1 MRLGSTK
8 GLATLALLLVLP
20 LAACESGTDAE
31 FGTVSI
37 NLTDATSEHVTEAW
51 VTITDIYLQQ
61 HDDGE
66 MDPENSRVYLM
77 EDGDET
83 HELLSLANKVQELV
97 ADQPVPVGTYG
108 QLRLVITD
116 GCIVVGED
124 EAATVYSSS
133 PGYDLC
139 GPSDGQLQMP
149 SYAQSGA
156 KILLRGF
163 EVTSGVHSLLV
174 DFDVSQSFGRQ
185 AGNSG
190 MWVMH
195 PVIHWSE
202 ISLSAAA
209 EVTLDTGDV
218 SLPEGFDLGQFS
230 ATLLPTTGDSARVDF
245 TDENTDG
252 IYEVGFYFLI
262 PDNGPFDIRLNAP
275 EGLTVDVDPD
285 SPATVSPAS
294 GETAIVDWVLQSAT
308 EDGGG
313 S

>member
-1 MRLGSTK
+1 MSMSPTK
-8 GLATLALLLVLP
+8 GLATLALLLALP

-37 NLTDATSEHVTEAW
+37 NLTDAASEEVTTAW

-61 HDDGE
+61 ESGE

-83 HELLSLANKVQELV
+83 HELLSLANDVEDLV
-97 ADQPVPVGTYG
+97 VGATVPAGIYD

-116 GCIVVGED
+116 GCIVVGEG
-124 EAATVYSSS
+124 ETATVYSSS
-133 PGYDLC
+133 DSYDLC
-139 GPSDGQLQMP
+139 GPVDARLHMP

-156 KILLRGF
+156 KILLRGL
-163 EVTSGVHSLLV
+163 EVSGGHQILLL
-174 DFDVSQSFGRQ
+174 DFDVSESYGHQ

-195 PVIHWSE
+195 PVIHWADMSFTAGADVT
-202 ISLSAAA
+202 LSAG
-209 EVTLDTGDV
+209 EVT
-218 SLPEGFDLGQFS
+218 LPEGFDLGQFS

-245 TDENTDG
+245 TDDDTDG
-252 IYEVGFYFLI
+252 IFEVGFHPLI

-275 EGLTVDVDPD
+275 DGLTVEVDPA
-285 SPATVSPAS
+285 SPVTVSPAS
-294 GETAIVDWVLQSAT
+294 DETATVDWVLQSAT